1 MATFFQLLTIV
12 VPEVVM
18 AHAPLMYTIGTG
30 GSTNASRELLGKKVE
45 KFL

>member
-30 GSTNASRELLGKKVE
+30 GSAASRELLGKKVE